1 MEGGKEPLK
10 VEEKKFTRI
19 SDIVGA
25 INVSPRSWKHNV

>member
-1 MEGGKEPLK
+1 LYGRGKRTL
-10 VEEKKFTRI
+10 EEKKFTRI